1 MVSYYRYRI
10 TDIVKT
16 ILGDEKMCHG
26 YEMHRHHCMMYERN
40 FITTEEKI
48 EHLEEYKKSLENEI
62 KGVDELIKKLNKAS

>member
-1 MVSYYRYRI
+1 
-10 TDIVKT
+10 
-16 ILGDEKMCHG
+16 MCYG
-26 YEMHRHHCMMYERN
+26 YEMHRHHCRMYLRN